1 MNKLCNSKRN
11 LNWKKR
17 NKNKLKDKFNIKKK
31 YKEKLVSRMFT
42 IFQNKVY
49 NDTIKAIKKHGN

>member
-17 NKNKLKDKFNIKKK
+17 NKNKLKDKFNIK
-31 YKEKLVSRMFT
+31 
-42 IFQNKVY
+42 NKH
-49 NDTIKAIKKHGN
+49 N